1 MFGFFRRKQSGWGRT
16 DLRRAFESRLG
27 RTGGGHDFGFAER
40 GDRGTLDTERVTR
53 TVELATYDRLGQ
65 TLVSTPLVDA
75 LSGPDAGALAS
86 ELFDKIQAAH
96 TTGRAGDDPD
106 RPAGVRHVVLDLQN
120 VQYMDSM
127 CVGVLVELLTVLKE
141 AGGRIALANASSNIE
156 CLFKLTR
163 LDRVFPICRDVM
175 KAIDVVEREEM

>member
-1 MFGFFRRKQSGWGRT
+1 MFGKFRRNSNPGAESGNN
-16 DLRRAFESRLG
+16 
-27 RTGGGHDFGFAER
+27 FGFSQDQVPPTSAQPR
-40 GDRGTLDTERVTR
+40 SI
-53 TVELATYDRLGQ
+53 ASYDRLGQ
-65 TLVSTPLVDA
+65 TLVGTPLVDA
-75 LSGPDAGALAS
+75 LSGPDAGRLAS
-86 ELFDKIQAAH
+86 ELFEQIQSA
-96 TTGRAGDDPD
+96 TDDAEY
-106 RPAGVRHVVLDLQN
+106 PAGIRHVVLDLQN

-175 KAIDVVEREEM
+175 KAISVVEREG